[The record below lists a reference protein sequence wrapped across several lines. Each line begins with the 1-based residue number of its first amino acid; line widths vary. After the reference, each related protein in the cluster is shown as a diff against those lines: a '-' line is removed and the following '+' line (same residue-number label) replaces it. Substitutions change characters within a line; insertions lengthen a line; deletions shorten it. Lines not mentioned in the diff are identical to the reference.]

1 MYLDYRQSLGSGKLR
16 SRLRSFTGFT
26 DRHVV
31 SLENYN
37 SLAFPLVG
45 ELSLSVQQ
53 NNFLYRVNRIGNTP
67 IDGIANR
74 WNLTLGLVY
83 DLGWKW
89 Y

>member
-1 MYLDYRQSLGSGKLR
+1 MNLDYRRSLGSGKLR

-37 SLAFPLVG
+37 TLTFPLVG
-45 ELSLSVQQ
+45 TLSLSVQQ
-53 NNFLYRVNRIGNTP
+53 SNFLYRVNKIRNTP
-67 IDGIANR
+67 VDGIANR